1 MRNYIRYWY
10 FILLGAIV
18 GLTGAY
24 LYLRYVAIPK
34 YSITSSILIREE
46 GAAPTLSGLTNTSSE
61 ELLKPKQSV
70 DNEVQ
75 LLRSRSLMLRV
86 VEELALYASYYTQPN
101 KPKTELYEKNLPVA
115 VSPLSTLQ
123 PTAYEQSV
131 RVFPKADSSFTL
143 QEGTTTVG
151 TYRLGQQIT
160 RPYGT
165 LMLVPTLYFSTQVA
179 AYPQGIA
186 IVFSNPQD
194 VAEDYNQL
202 LTVSSA
208 NKDASVLN
216 LSLISPVPA
225 KGRDI
230 MNKLLQVYNK
240 EAVEDKNE
248 ASASKLTF
256 LDRRIKSL
264 GSELSGV
271 EQSVESYQRQQG
283 IADVGTQT
291 SSNVEQESALQ
302 TKLNDWAT
310 QIQVLQSIENYLN
323 SQNSQ
328 YRLVPS
334 TLGIQDQTLLGL
346 INQFNGLQVERERLL
361 RTNQENNP
369 LVLTTNEQLAGLRTK
384 ILENLRNIKNGL
396 IITSRNLQNSSGQV
410 RAKINSAPVV
420 QRTLQAKER
429 ERSLRQN
436 IYLYLMQKRE
446 EAALALSATVS
457 NSRVIDPATVSD
469 LPVSPNRKMTY
480 LLGLLLGMGLPL
492 SLLYAKG
499 QLNNKVET
507 KAEIEELTTTP
518 ILGEIARKRGGST
531 VVVSRDNRSAL
542 AEMFGL
548 VRANLNFATAGREN
562 KVTLITS
569 TVPGEGKSFISI
581 NLSNSLVVMGKK
593 VVLLDLDL
601 RKPSI
606 AHELSVRTEPG
617 ITDYLVSDRLA
628 IDDILQTSSSTPGLF
643 IISAGSMPPNPA
655 ELLASPKLAFLLQE
669 LAERFDHILIDT
681 PPIGLVADAFSLA
694 PLANSTICVVRY
706 NYTQREHV
714 KAIEAL
720 YANKK
725 FNSLMLVLND
735 SRTSVSNYYGYGY
748 DKAKSPKNKQQVEI

>member
-1 MRNYIRYWY
+1 MRTYLRYWY
-10 FILLGAIV
+10 FILLGAVV

-46 GAAPTLSGLTNTSSE
+46 GQAPTLSGLTNTTSE
-61 ELLKPKQSV
+61 ELLKPRQSV
-70 DNEVQ
+70 DNETQ

-86 VEELALYASYYTQPN
+86 VNELALYASYYLQPD
-101 KPKTELYEKNLPVA
+101 KPRTELYDTNLPVA

-123 PTAYEQSV
+123 PTAYKKQI
-131 RVFPKADSSFTL
+131 RILPKADSSFTL
-143 QEGTTTVG
+143 QEGTTIVG
-151 TYRLGQQIT
+151 PFRLGQQVE

-165 LMLVPTLYFSTQVA
+165 LVLVPTLYYSTQVA
-179 AYPQGIA
+179 AYPQGYV
-186 IVFSNPQD
+186 IVLANPQE
-194 VAEDYNQL
+194 VAEDFNQL

-248 ASASKLTF
+248 ASAGKLSF

-264 GSELSGV
+264 ASELAGV
-271 EQSVESYQRQQG
+271 EDVVQNYKQSQG
-283 IADVGTQT
+283 IADPSTQT
-291 SSNVEQESALQ
+291 SSEVEKASTLQ
-302 TKLNDWAT
+302 TKLAEGAN
-310 QIQVLQSIENYLN
+310 QIQVLQSIESYLSTQSN
-323 SQNSQ
+323 
-328 YRLVPS
+328 RLVPS
-334 TLGIQDQTLLGL
+334 TLGIQDQTLVAL
-346 INQFNGLQVERERLL
+346 INQFNGLQLDRERLL

-369 LVLTTNEQLAGLRTK
+369 LVQNLNEQLGDLRTK

-396 IITSRNLQNSSGQV
+396 IITSRNLQNSSGRVQS
-410 RAKINSAPVV
+410 KINSAPVV

-429 ERSLRQN
+429 ERLLRQN
-436 IYLYLMQKRE
+436 IYLYLLQKRE
-446 EAALALSATVS
+446 EAALTLSATIS

-480 LLGLLLGMGLPL
+480 LLGLLLGMGLPI

-507 KAEIEELTTTP
+507 KAEIEELTSTP
-518 ILGEIARKRGGST
+518 ILGEIAHKRGGET

-562 KVTLITS
+562 KITLITS

-601 RKPSI
+601 RKPSL
-606 AHELSVRTEPG
+606 ARELSLRAEPG
-617 ITDYLVSDRLA
+617 VTDYLVSDRLSIA
-628 IDDILQTSSSTPGLF
+628 DILQTSASTPGLF

-669 LAERFDHILIDT
+669 LAEQFDHILIDT

-714 KAIEAL
+714 KAIEGL

-735 SRTSVSNYYGYGY
+735 SRTSVSDYYGYGY
-748 DKAKSPKNKQQVEI
+748 DKAQSSKNKQQVEV

>member
-1 MRNYIRYWY
+1 MRKYIRYWY
-10 FILLGAIV
+10 FILLGAVV

-46 GAAPTLSGLTNTSSE
+46 GTAPTLSGLTNTSSE

-86 VEELALYASYYTQPN
+86 VNELALYASYYQQPD
-101 KPKTELYEKNLPVA
+101 KPKTELYDKNLPVA
-115 VSPLSTLQ
+115 LSPLSDLQ
-123 PTAYEQSV
+123 PTAYKQII

-143 QEGTTTVG
+143 QEGSGTVG
-151 TYRLGQQIT
+151 TYRLGQRIT

-165 LMLVPTLYFSTQVA
+165 LILVPTLYFSTQVA
-179 AYPQGIA
+179 AYPQGVA
-186 IVFSNPQD
+186 IVFNNPQD

-248 ASASKLTF
+248 VSANKLGF

-264 GSELSGV
+264 ASELSGI
-271 EQSVESYQRQQG
+271 EQSAVSYQQSQE
-283 IADVGTQT
+283 IANVGVQV
-291 SSNVEQESALQ
+291 SSNVEQAGALQ
-302 TKLNDWAT
+302 TKLADWAN
-310 QIQVLQSIENYLN
+310 QIQVLQSIESYLS
-323 SQNSQ
+323 SQGSQ

-334 TLGIQDQTLLGL
+334 TLGIADQTLLGL

-369 LVLTTNEQLAGLRTK
+369 LVQNATEQLAGVRTK

-396 IITSRNLQNSSGQV
+396 IITSRNLQASSGQV

-436 IYLYLMQKRE
+436 IYLYLLQKRE
-446 EAALALSATVS
+446 EAALSLSATIS

-518 ILGEIARKRGGST
+518 ILGEIARKRGGT

-548 VRANLNFATAGREN
+548 VRANLSFATAGREN

-569 TVPGEGKSFISI
+569 TMSGEGKSFISI
-581 NLSNSLVVMGKK
+581 NLSNSLVLMGKK

-601 RKPSI
+601 RKPAL
-606 AHELSVRTEPG
+606 AHELSLRTEPG

-628 IDDILQTSSSTPGLF
+628 ITDILQTSAATPGLF
-643 IISAGSMPPNPA
+643 VISAGSMPPNPA

-669 LAERFDHILIDT
+669 LAEQFDHILIDT

-735 SRTSVSNYYGYGY
+735 SSAKVSSYYGYGH
-748 DKAKSPKNKQQVEI
+748 DKDKSSKNKQQVEA

>member
-1 MRNYIRYWY
+1 MRKYVRYWY
-10 FILLGAIV
+10 FILLGAVV

-34 YSITSSILIREE
+34 YSITSSILIREQ
-46 GAAPTLSGLTNTSSE
+46 GTAPTLSGLTNTSSE
-61 ELLKPKQSV
+61 ELLKPQQSV

-86 VEELALYASYYTQPN
+86 VNELALYATYYQQPN
-101 KPKTELYEKNLPVA
+101 KPKTELYDKDLPVA
-115 VSPLSTLQ
+115 ISPLSTLQ
-123 PTAYEQSV
+123 PTAYNKII
-131 RVFPKADSSFTL
+131 RIFPKADSSFTL
-143 QEGTTTVG
+143 QEGTGTVG
-151 TYRLGQQIT
+151 TFRLGQQIT

-165 LMLVPTLYFSTQVA
+165 LVVVPTLYFAPQVA

-186 IVFSNPQD
+186 IVFSNPQEA
-194 VAEDYNQL
+194 AEDYNQL

-248 ASASKLTF
+248 ASASKLSF

-264 GSELSGV
+264 ASELSGV
-271 EQSVESYQRQQG
+271 EQSVESYKQSQD

-291 SSNVEQESALQ
+291 SSNVEQASVLQ
-302 TKLNDWAT
+302 TKLADWAN
-310 QIQVLQSIENYLN
+310 QIQVLQSIEAYLSTQSN
-323 SQNSQ
+323 
-328 YRLVPS
+328 RLVPS

-346 INQFNGLQVERERLL
+346 ISQFNGLQVERERLL

-369 LVLTTNEQLAGLRTK
+369 LVQNTTEQLGDLRTK

-436 IYLYLMQKRE
+436 IYLYLLQKRE
-446 EAALALSATVS
+446 EAALSLSATIS
-457 NSRVIDPATVSD
+457 NSRVIDPATVSE

-480 LLGLLLGMGLPL
+480 LLGLLFGMGLPL

-518 ILGEIARKRGGST
+518 ILGEIARKRGVGT

-548 VRANLNFATAGREN
+548 VRANLSFATAGREN

-569 TVPGEGKSFISI
+569 TMPGEGKSFISI
-581 NLSNSLVVMGKK
+581 NLSNSLVLMGKK

-601 RKPSI
+601 RKPSL
-606 AHELSVRTEPG
+606 ANELSLRAEPG
-617 ITDYLVSDRLA
+617 ITDYLVSDRLSIA
-628 IDDILQTSSSTPGLF
+628 DILQAPASTPGLLV
-643 IISAGSMPPNPA
+643 ISAGSIPPNPA
-655 ELLASPKLAFLLQE
+655 ELLASPKLAFLLHE
-669 LAERFDHILIDT
+669 LAEQFDHILIDT

-694 PLANSTICVVRY
+694 PLATSTICVVRY

-714 KAIEAL
+714 KAIESI
-720 YANKK
+720 YENKK

-735 SRTSVSNYYGYGY
+735 SNANVSSYYGYGY
-748 DKAKSPKNKQQVEI
+748 SQANSAKNKQQVEA

>member
-10 FILLGAIV
+10 FIVLGAVV

-46 GAAPTLSGLTNTSSE
+46 GQAPTLSGLTNTSSE

-70 DNEVQ
+70 DNETQ

-86 VEELALYASYYTQPN
+86 VNELALYASYYQQPD
-101 KPKTELYEKNLPVA
+101 KPRTELYDKDLPVA

-123 PTAYEQSV
+123 PTAYKMQV
-131 RVFPKADSSFTL
+131 RLLPKADSTFTL
-143 QEGTTTVG
+143 QEGSTTVG
-151 TYRLGQQIT
+151 PFRLGQQVA

-165 LMLVPTLYFSTQVA
+165 LVLVPTLYYSAQVA
-179 AYPQGIA
+179 AYPQGYV
-186 IVFSNPQD
+186 IVLSNPQE
-194 VAEDYNQL
+194 VAEDFSQL

-248 ASASKLTF
+248 ASASKLAF

-264 GSELSGV
+264 GTELTGV
-271 EQSVESYQRQQG
+271 EDAVQSYKQSQD
-283 IADVGTQT
+283 IADVGVQV
-291 SSNVEQESALQ
+291 SSNVEQASALQ
-302 TKLNDWAT
+302 TKLADWAN

-323 SQNSQ
+323 SQANQ

-346 INQFNGLQVERERLL
+346 INQFNGIQVERERLL

-369 LVLTTNEQLAGLRTK
+369 LVLSTNEQLATLRTK

-396 IITSRNLQNSSGQV
+396 VITSRNLQNSSGQV

-469 LPVSPNRKMTY
+469 QPVSPNRKMTY

-507 KAEIEELTTTP
+507 KAEVEELTTTP
-518 ILGEIARKRGGST
+518 ILGEIARKRGGNT
-531 VVVSRDNRSAL
+531 VVVARDNRSAL

-562 KVTLITS
+562 KVTMITS

-601 RKPSI
+601 RKPSL
-606 AHELSVRTEPG
+606 AHELSLRNEPG

-628 IDDILQTSSSTPGLF
+628 ISDILQTSASTPGLF
-643 IISAGSMPPNPA
+643 VISAGSVPPNPA
-655 ELLASPKLAFLLQE
+655 ELLASPKLAFLLHE
-669 LAERFDHILIDT
+669 LAEQFDHIFIDT

-706 NYTQREHV
+706 NYSQREHV
-714 KAIEAL
+714 KAIESL

-735 SRTSVSNYYGYGY
+735 SRANVSSYYGYGH
-748 DKAKSPKNKQQVEI
+748 DKAQAKNKQQVEA

>member
-10 FILLGAIV
+10 FILLGAVV

-34 YSITSSILIREE
+34 YSITSSILIRQE
-46 GAAPTLSGLTNTSSE
+46 GQAPTLSGLTNTTSE
-61 ELLKPKQSV
+61 ELLKPQQSV

-86 VEELALYASYYTQPN
+86 VNELALYASYYTQPD
-101 KPKTELYEKNLPVA
+101 KPKTELYDQNLPVA
-115 VSPLSTLQ
+115 VSPLSNLL
-123 PTAYEQSV
+123 PTSYKQVV
-131 RVFPKADSSFTL
+131 RVFPKADSSFAL
-143 QEGTTTVG
+143 QEGTGTVG
-151 TYRLGQQIT
+151 TFRLGQKIT

-165 LMLVPTLYFSTQVA
+165 LVVVPTLYFSTQVA

-194 VAEDYNQL
+194 VAEDFNQL

-248 ASASKLTF
+248 ASAGKLAF

-271 EQSVESYQRQQG
+271 ENAVQNYKQSEG
-283 IADVGTQT
+283 IADAGAQA
-291 SSNVEQESALQ
+291 SNNVEQASIYQA
-302 TKLNDWAT
+302 KLADWAT

-323 SQNSQ
+323 SPGSQ

-334 TLGIQDQTLLGL
+334 TLGIQDQTLLAL
-346 INQFNGLQVERERLL
+346 INQFNGLQTERERLL
-361 RTNQENNP
+361 RTNLENNP
-369 LVLTTNEQLAGLRTK
+369 LVLNTNEQLAGLRSK

-420 QRTLQAKER
+420 QRTLQANER

-499 QLNNKVET
+499 QFNNKVET
-507 KAEIEELTTTP
+507 KAEVEELTTTP
-518 ILGEIARKRGGST
+518 ILGEIARKRGSNI
-531 VVVSRDNRSAL
+531 VVSRDSRSAL

-581 NLSNSLVVMGKK
+581 NLSNSMVVMGKK

-601 RKPSI
+601 RKPSL
-606 AHELSVRTEPG
+606 AHELSLRAEPG
-617 ITDYLVSDRLA
+617 ITDYLVSDRLS
-628 IDDILQTSSSTPGLF
+628 IDDILQTSASTPGLF
-643 IISAGSMPPNPA
+643 VISAGSMPPNPA
-655 ELLASPKLAFLLQE
+655 ELLASPKLAFLLHE

-694 PLANSTICVVRY
+694 PLATSTICVVRY
-706 NYTQREHV
+706 GHTQREHV
-714 KAIEAL
+714 KAIESL

-735 SRTSVSNYYGYGY
+735 SRTKVGNYYGYGY
-748 DKAKSPKNKQQVEI
+748 DSAKAAKNKQQVEA

>member
-1 MRNYIRYWY
+1 MRNYLRYWY
-10 FILLGAIV
+10 LILLGAVV

-24 LYLRYVAIPK
+24 LYLRYVALPK

-46 GAAPTLSGLTNTSSE
+46 GTAPTLSGLTNTSSE

-86 VEELALYASYYTQPN
+86 VNELALYAAYYQQPN
-101 KPKTELYEKNLPVA
+101 KPKTELYDKDLPVA
-115 VSPLSTLQ
+115 ISPLSNLLPASYKQ
-123 PTAYEQSV
+123 V
-131 RVFPKADSSFTL
+131 IRVFPKADSSFTL
-143 QEGTTTVG
+143 QGGTANVG
-151 TYRLGQQIT
+151 TFRLGQQIV

-194 VAEDYNQL
+194 AAEDFNQL

-230 MNKLLQVYNK
+230 MNKLLQVYNA

-248 ASASKLTF
+248 ASASKLSF

-264 GSELSGV
+264 ASELTGV
-271 EQSVESYQRQQG
+271 ETTVQTYKQSQQ
-283 IADVGTQT
+283 IADVGAQV
-291 SSNVEQESALQ
+291 SNNVEQASALQ
-302 TKLNDWAT
+302 TKLADWAN
-310 QIQVLQSIENYLN
+310 QIQVLQSIETYLN
-323 SQNSQ
+323 SPGSQ

-334 TLGIQDQTLLGL
+334 TLGIQDQTLLAL
-346 INQFNGLQVERERLL
+346 ISQFNGLQLDRERLL

-369 LVLTTNEQLAGLRTK
+369 LVQNLNEQLGGLRSK

-396 IITSRNLQNSSGQV
+396 IITSRNLRTSSGQV
-410 RAKINSAPVV
+410 QAKINSAPLVE
-420 QRTLQAKER
+420 RTLQAKER
-429 ERSLRQN
+429 ERALRQN
-436 IYLYLMQKRE
+436 IYLYLLQKRE
-446 EAALALSATVS
+446 EAALALSATIS

-518 ILGEIARKRGGST
+518 ILGEIAHKRGGT

-548 VRANLNFATAGREN
+548 VRANLSFATAGREN

-581 NLSNSLVVMGKK
+581 NLSNSLVLVGKK

-601 RKPSI
+601 RKP
-606 AHELSVRTEPG
+606 ALARELALRAEPG
-617 ITDYLVSDRLA
+617 ITDYLVSDRLSIA
-628 IDDILQTSSSTPGLF
+628 DILQTSASSPGLSV
-643 IISAGSMPPNPA
+643 ISAGSVPPNPA
-655 ELLASPKLAFLLQE
+655 ELLASPKLAFLLHE
-669 LAERFDHILIDT
+669 LAEQFDHILIDT
-681 PPIGLVADAFSLA
+681 PPIGLVADAFGLA

-735 SRTSVSNYYGYGY
+735 SRASVSSYYGYGY
-748 DKAKSPKNKQQVEI
+748 SPAKSSKNKQQVEV

>member
-1 MRNYIRYWY
+1 
-10 FILLGAIV
+10 
-18 GLTGAY
+18 
-24 LYLRYVAIPK
+24 
-34 YSITSSILIREE
+34 
-46 GAAPTLSGLTNTSSE
+46 
-61 ELLKPKQSV
+61 
-70 DNEVQ
+70 
-75 LLRSRSLMLRV
+75 
-86 VEELALYASYYTQPN
+86 
-101 KPKTELYEKNLPVA
+101 
-115 VSPLSTLQ
+115 
-123 PTAYEQSV
+123 
-131 RVFPKADSSFTL
+131 
-143 QEGTTTVG
+143 
-151 TYRLGQQIT
+151 

-179 AYPQGIA
+179 AYSQGIA
-186 IVFSNPQD
+186 VVFNNPQD

-248 ASASKLTF
+248 ASASKLSF

-264 GSELSGV
+264 GSELTGV
-271 EQSVESYQRQQG
+271 EDAAQTYKQRQG
-283 IADVGTQT
+283 IADVGVQT
-291 SSNVEQESALQ
+291 SSNVETESALQ
-302 TKLNDWAT
+302 TKLTDWTT
-310 QIQVLQSIENYLN
+310 QIQVLQSIENYLG
-323 SQNSQ
+323 SSGSQ

-334 TLGIQDQTLLGL
+334 TLNIPDQTLLGL

-369 LVLTTNEQLAGLRTK
+369 LVINTNEQLAGVAAAEHLP
-384 ILENLRNIKNGL
+384 ILDAKARG
-396 IITSRNLQNSSGQV
+396 SSAG
-410 RAKINSAPVV
+410 PVGYRF
-420 QRTLQAKER
+420 Q
-429 ERSLRQN
+429 
-436 IYLYLMQKRE
+436 
-446 EAALALSATVS
+446 
-457 NSRVIDPATVSD
+457 
-469 LPVSPNRKMTY
+469 LPRYRP
-480 LLGLLLGMGLPL
+480 GH
-492 SLLYAKG
+492 G
-499 QLNNKVET
+499 QLNDKVET
-507 KAEIEELTTTP
+507 KAEVEELTTTP

-601 RKPSI
+601 RKPSL
-606 AHELSVRTEPG
+606 AHELSLRTEPG
-617 ITDYLVSDRLA
+617 ITDYLVSDRLS
-628 IDDILQTSSSTPGLF
+628 IDDVLQTSSNTPGLF

-694 PLANSTICVVRY
+694 PLANST
-706 NYTQREHV
+706 
-714 KAIEAL
+714 
-720 YANKK
+720 
-725 FNSLMLVLND
+725 
-735 SRTSVSNYYGYGY
+735 
-748 DKAKSPKNKQQVEI
+748 